1 MRLGCLIYGPEQC
14 LTAAEPAAAGGR
26 VTVGHFPALH
36 RLPAMGAAPFW
47 QQTMPGRAEL
57 LHFLLPWA
65 APVCEH
71 SAV

>member
-1 MRLGCLIYGPEQC
+1 MRLGCLICGPEQR

-26 VTVGHFPALH
+26 VTVGHFLALH
-36 RLPAMGAAPFW
+36 RLPTMGAAPFW
-47 QQTMPGRAEL
+47 QQTMPGRTEL